1 MLMKTFCFS
10 CFDLYHGFC
19 SFSASLIKTLTPNR
33 NEHGEQQSHRAYI
46 FTDSKIKNWKADS
59 SGLGGSEKIEK
70 TEFEGKILEEAKTIN
85 KSLSAL
91 GNVINAL
98 TDDSPGRVNHIPY
111 RDSKITRIL
120 RDALDCND
128 STAFRAAN
136 LCGAKPRTFRLTV
149 LMLSRSKAINIA
161 YRLGL
166 PKIIIDDALVL
177 YETASSDI
185 NEVIVDTLFAGDE
198 ELPSV
203 LGICTSA
210 IRFAAH
216 LASFWVL
223 M

>member
-1 MLMKTFCFS
+1 MES
-10 CFDLYHGFC
+10 G
-19 SFSASLIKTLTPNR
+19 R
-33 NEHGEQQSHRAYI
+33 SHRAYI
-46 FTDSKIKNWKADS
+46 FTVLQESVRDTRKA
-59 SGLGGSEKIEK
+59 GA
-70 TEFEGKILEEAKTIN
+70 EGKILEEAKTHN

-136 LCGAKPRTFRLTV
+136 LCGAMPRTYRLTV

-161 YRLGL
+161 NRLGL

-177 YETASSDI
+177 YGIASLDINWTLERICCWALFSSLFGSGLLGRNPVNMHYHWLLSSDG
-185 NEVIVDTLFAGDE
+185 ESEVLQSCVIVIIWSPYCSSYSDQSCWSFGDW
-198 ELPSV
+198 S
-203 LGICTSA
+203 C
-210 IRFAAH
+210 
-216 LASFWVL
+216 
-223 M
+223 